1 MHTSITPEI
10 EAAWRRGHKVEAI
23 KLLRDATGWGLAET
37 KHALEAALDGA
48 GSGSG
53 SGTGARAAPH
63 LATHTNLPAAINA
76 ALANG
81 DKLAAVKLLK
91 DATGIGLKEAKDRIE
106 SGDPSQWMA
115 SPAAYPPAH
124 PAPSPS
130 PTVARATPT
139 AAPPAWSQP
148 GFEPGKVETS
158 FNGKRALIVLLLAAI
173 VAGWYFWRP

>member
-37 KHALEAALDGA
+37 KHALEAALDHA
-48 GSGSG
+48 G
-53 SGTGARAAPH
+53 AAPH
-63 LATHTNLPAAINA
+63 PATPTHLPAAINA

-124 PAPSPS
+124 TAPSPS

-158 FNGKRALIVLLLAAI
+158 FNGKRALIVLLLAAL

>member
-23 KLLRDATGWGLAET
+23 KLLRDATGWGLAEA
-37 KHALEAALDGA
+37 KHALEAALDQA
-48 GSGSG
+48 G
-53 SGTGARAAPH
+53 AAPH
-63 LATHTNLPAAINA
+63 PATLTNLPAAINA

-124 PAPSPS
+124 TAPSPS
-130 PTVARATPT
+130 PSVARATPS

-158 FNGKRALIVLLLAAI
+158 FNGKRALIVLLLAAL

>member
-1 MHTSITPEI
+1 MHTSIKPEI

-23 KLLRDATGWGLAET
+23 KLLRDATGWGLAEA

-48 GSGSG
+48 GTGI
-53 SGTGARAAPH
+53 GARAAPYP
-63 LATHTNLPAAINA
+63 ATPAHLPAAINA

-124 PAPSPS
+124 TAPSPS

-158 FNGKRALIVLLLAAI
+158 FNGKRALIVLLLAAL